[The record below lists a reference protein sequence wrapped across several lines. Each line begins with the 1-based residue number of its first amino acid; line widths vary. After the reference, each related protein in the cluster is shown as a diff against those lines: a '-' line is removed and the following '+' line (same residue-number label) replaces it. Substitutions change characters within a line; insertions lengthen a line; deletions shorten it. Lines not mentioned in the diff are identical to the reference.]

1 MSKTKS
7 LLKGLVSTAIGLS
20 LVACAQQEN
29 PLEVG
34 EGTFRPMSKTEVLQ
48 KGLSDVG
55 NSSYMESGLSPL
67 LLETSL
73 EGTDFREIQAM
84 TLSIGLDE
92 KTKKPV
98 YTKTLKRVN
107 FYLEQMP
114 ISEKADESTSDMVNL
129 AAVKRP
135 YIVPALEVETYT
147 VDEKLGKAII
157 TKFEDQV
164 GKLGELSQE
173 NNVEQSLN
181 NLPINNL
188 PLIDATPIT
197 SNIILVNSY
206 DIEIV
211 DGQKIPVLKRS
222 EYFKRILKAELDAMN
237 AALIDV
243 EAKMALSIEKKEKAK
258 MDAEMKAIQDAE
270 EALAKKEK
278 DSAELPEKDSTEE
291 DSTEENSQEDEVDSE
306 DEEQ

>member
-114 ISEKADESTSDMVNL
+114 ISEKADEATSDMVNL

-291 DSTEENSQEDEVDSE
+291 ESTEEDSQEDEVDSE